1 MTDLEQY
8 IKTYFGVTKND
19 LATIVSYFQS
29 TNLTKGD
36 YFLKT
41 GGLCDKLSFIRSG
54 LMRVYVRTEKKEV
67 TQWIG
72 GQGYFITDLGGL
84 IFQKPA
90 RWHIQALT
98 DCDLYTIYGNDYRNL
113 GRVIPRWH
121 ELEKI
126 FIAKCF
132 MILEDRIFQ
141 FLSMSSEARYK
152 ALFEQQP
159 ELFNQVPLQYLA
171 SMIEMTPETFSRIRR

>member
-72 GQGYFITDLGGL
+72 GQGYFITDL
-84 IFQKPA
+84 
-90 RWHIQALT
+90 
-98 DCDLYTIYGNDYRNL
+98 
-113 GRVIPRWH
+113 
-121 ELEKI
+121 
-126 FIAKCF
+126 
-132 MILEDRIFQ
+132 
-141 FLSMSSEARYK
+141 EA
-152 ALFEQQP
+152 
-159 ELFNQVPLQYLA
+159 
-171 SMIEMTPETFSRIRR
+171 